1 MTDSKP
7 YLIRAIYEWICDN
20 EQTPYLYVDTRAQN
34 LLLPEHL
41 YADNPLILNISPS
54 ACQNL
59 QLGNEDITFQARF
72 SGKVFDI
79 YLPIGAI
86 MAIVARENGQG
97 MTFEVTLD
105 ENDSDADTDDE
116 NNKNKSEKNT
126 NTQEKP
132 KKKKG
137 GLKVVK

>member
-20 EQTPYLYVDTRAQN
+20 DQTPYLYVDTRLQG

-41 YADNPLILNISPS
+41 YTDNPLILNISPS

-59 QLGNEDITFQARF
+59 QLTNEDITFQARF
-72 SGKVFDI
+72 SGQAFDI
-79 YLPIGAI
+79 YLPIRAI

-105 ENDSDADTDDE
+105 ESDSDVDTDSE
-116 NNKNKSEKNT
+116 NNENKTEKNS
-126 NTQEKP
+126 NDQEKP
-132 KKKKG
+132 KQKKG
-137 GLKVVK
+137 GLKVVR

>member
-20 EQTPYLYVDTRAQN
+20 EQTPYLYIDTRFNN

-41 YADNPLILNISPS
+41 YAENPLVLNISPS
-54 ACQNL
+54 ACQDL
-59 QLGNEDITFQARF
+59 QLGNDEITFQARF
-72 SGKVFDI
+72 AGQAFDI

-97 MTFEVTLD
+97 MTFEVVLD
-105 ENDSDADTDDE
+105 ESNSSDTNSDNEKAADNSNSD
-116 NNKNKSEKNT
+116 NKKKSA
-126 NTQEKP
+126 
-132 KKKKG
+132 KKKG

>member
-20 EQTPYLYVDTRAQN
+20 AQTPYLYIDTRVKD

-59 QLGNEDITFQARF
+59 QLGNDDITFQARF
-72 SGKVFDI
+72 AGQVFDI

-97 MTFEVTLD
+97 MTFEVVLD
-105 ENDSDADTDDE
+105 ESNSSDIDSDNEKATNNNNS
-116 NNKNKSEKNT
+116 NNKK
-126 NTQEKP
+126 KP
-132 KKKKG
+132 PKKKG